1 MHPRR
6 FIRDSIV
13 YATAQYV
20 YRVLTMA
27 RGLIAARLLGP
38 APYGA
43 WNAIQLVMDYGML
56 AAAGT
61 FQGLDQTLPPRLV
74 DGDPAI
80 IDRTKRSGLFN
91 VLVLSSLYAGLTLVY
106 FSFSH
111 GKIVGFWGL
120 KGVLIA
126 GVCVVLSS
134 LGAYHINL
142 LRAHNNMTAVS
153 GWYLAQGTIGAGL
166 ALALLPKLGMWA
178 LLDGWLIGT
187 AVASIVTLAAARRI
201 APVVPR
207 ASRESLSLIRAGAPM
222 FLYSS
227 SIILRSLDRAIILK
241 FLDTEDL
248 GYYSLAATAMTL
260 LLYLP
265 DSVSFV
271 LYPQLLKR
279 YRAGGDRPEAVRS
292 QVERTYQTLAVM
304 VPALCG
310 IAFLASRDL
319 IVVLLPK
326 FVPGLAAVRLICFG
340 AGGLAFVGL
349 SAIVLMTLQRQ
360 KYLVPTALLGSLLGA
375 GLDLVAVRLGY
386 GITGVAFA
394 TMIAY
399 VINGVVMTS
408 MAVAGLKGAH
418 GAMPGR
424 IAATFLPLAIS
435 YALAFAIDRLL
446 PWPADRGL
454 SAHATHVAL
463 SIGLFLPL
471 YALLAYPF
479 GRGTGLRQM
488 LAELRPGWSRRA
500 EAPEA

>member
-13 YATAQYV
+13 YATAQYI

-43 WNAIQLVMDYGML
+43 WNAIQLIMDYGLL

-74 DGDPAI
+74 DGDPSI

-91 VLVLSSLYAGLTLVY
+91 VLLLSSLYAGLIVLY
-106 FSFSH
+106 FSFSN
-111 GKIVGFWGL
+111 GKIVAFWGL

-126 GVCVVLSS
+126 GVCVVLSN

-153 GWYLAQGTIGAGL
+153 AWYLAQGTIGAGL

-187 AVASIVTLAAARRI
+187 AVASVVTLASARRI
-201 APVVPR
+201 APLVPR
-207 ASRESLSLIRAGAPM
+207 ASLESLALIRAGAPM

-241 FLDTEDL
+241 FLEAEDL
-248 GYYSLAATAMTL
+248 GYYSLAVTAMTL

-310 IAFLASRDL
+310 LAFLGARDL
-319 IVVLLPK
+319 IVTLLPK
-326 FVPGLAAVRLICFG
+326 FVPGLDAVRLICFG

-360 KYLVPTALLGSLLGA
+360 KYLVPTALIGSLLGA
-375 GLDLVAVRLGY
+375 GLDLVAVRLGT

-399 VINGVVMTS
+399 VINGVVMSS
-408 MAVAGLKGAH
+408 MAIAGLKGGR
-418 GAMPGR
+418 GATVSR
-424 IAATFLPLAIS
+424 VASTFLPLAIS
-435 YALAFAIDRLL
+435 FVLAFGIDRLL
-446 PWPADRGL
+446 PWPEGRGL
-454 SAHATHVAL
+454 SAHVTHLILAWG
-463 SIGLFLPL
+463 IFLPV
-471 YALLAYPF
+471 YALFAYPF

-500 EAPEA
+500 ESADA